1 MKSIPGARWRRTFRG
16 GLLLLLGVVTA
27 AVSPHRADAQTVCGF
42 TTPGSALT
50 GNINRY
56 WAGINS
62 PAAGSTSF
70 QVNDSTDRG
79 ATPTTFAAG
88 DMLLVIQMQD
98 ADIDSSNNANYGDG
112 AGGAVGSGVTANN
125 RTGLYEYVMVVSTSG
140 AAATRTVNIVG
151 AGTGNGLVNS
161 YRNGAAVAGTNGQR
175 RWQVVRVPQYGNAT
189 LSNATPV
196 TSLAWNGLNGGVVVF
211 DVSGTLNL
219 GGTLAAPITI
229 NVNGQGFRGGAGR
242 ILDGDTT
249 GVTDTDYRSLSTDE
263 AHGQKGEGIAGTPRH
278 VFDAAGLITDTG
290 VEGYPN
296 GTSARGAP
304 GPAGGGGT
312 DDDVDDNQENSGGGG
327 GANGGAGG
335 IGGNSWNTSAALGGK
350 GGSAFSVT
358 SSNRQILGG
367 GGGAGTANNC
377 GPGDGGPGGG
387 IVIIRAGTVA
397 GTGTFTARGTNGSNA
412 GHDGAGGG
420 GAGGRVVVVSDTAN
434 VLGGLSVDVRGGDG
448 GWANITN
455 PPGPNP
461 SCTSGD
467 EHGPGGGGGGGVVF
481 TSSATAASNVA
492 GGAHGWTNENAG
504 DHDAG
509 DTLDAFGSADGDPGF
524 TATMAM
530 ADFPGVLPCTVAT
543 KASVCGVRVDPSGLV
558 EFATSTQRG
567 TLGFNLYASES
578 ADKTRLRVRLTDKPV
593 LAPVPSSGTPI
604 LYRAETARVEGAF
617 LWIEEIETSGRRRL
631 LGPFAV
637 GDDVLRVNYE
647 RVERWAATQENSD
660 RGGARVTG
668 SRRRPEGFARG
679 WRREMRRVLRRARGA
694 TSGVK
699 IEVAEA
705 GPVKV
710 PVSDLVAAG
719 LPPGATRTLQLWNL
733 GRPVPFRIITDE
745 TGAAALT
752 FAAETLSTDYTGRNP
767 YVVLWGV
774 RRPLTPSVPFTRSG
788 FPPVP
793 GMHRV
798 EQQVFHAPFVP
809 RPGDPWIWDLL
820 GSGMTGG
827 PYVFDLPGLLAAP
840 PVVPVRVGV
849 VGGSDHSHTV
859 QVTINGH
866 PVGSATFSGKSL
878 AVVTGTIPG
887 AMLRAS
893 GNELALSYSA
903 ATSGPEDFGLL
914 FFDSVDLGVT
924 PAPPTDWVLAERVVP
939 YEPSAPLGQGVEY
952 LIVTHDDFRE
962 AALRIA
968 ALKEA
973 EGLRAAVVDVDGVY
987 DRYSGGAVEAAAIQA
1002 LVRDGGRRL
1011 RYVLLVGDDSF
1022 DPKDLSQSGQVS
1034 YVPSLDAWDGQFGR
1048 VPSENLY
1055 ADTDGDGRPDVAIGR
1070 LPVQTAEQAAVLV
1083 DKIER
1088 QSSVLAEAGERH
1100 LFGVDNQTP
1109 GDASFLRE
1117 AERVSASLPAGAQTE
1132 WADVAQGVDE
1142 ARAAFF
1148 AGLQSGPLATHYF
1161 GHGSLDFWA
1170 DEGFLTASDAASL
1183 APEGR
1188 ETVLFAWTCE
1198 SQNYQYGLGPSLSE
1212 ALVLAPRA
1220 GALAS
1225 VGPTGITDPLPQ
1237 SALYMRVYRHFLDG
1251 VPLGESVRRAK
1262 VEALRHDPSS
1272 RAVVEGWSLL
1282 GDPALTIPR
1291 RD

>member
-16 GLLLLLGVVTA
+16 RLLLLLGVVTA
-27 AVSPHRADAQTVCGF
+27 AVSPHRADAQTCGF
-42 TTPGSALT
+42 PAGGTLT
-50 GNINRY
+50 GVINRY
-56 WAGINS
+56 WTGVGS
-62 PAAGSTSF
+62 PAAGATSIV
-70 QVNDSTDRG
+70 VNDSNDRG
-79 ATPTTFAAG
+79 ATPTG
-88 DMLLVIQMQD
+88 ISVGEMMLLIQMQD
-98 ADIDSSNNANYGDG
+98 ADINSTNTVDYGDG

-125 RTGLYEYVMVVSTSG
+125 STGLYEYVMVVSTSG
-140 AAATRTVNIVG
+140 AAATRTVNITG
-151 AGTGNGLVNS
+151 AGTGNGLVNT
-161 YRNGAAVAGTNGQR
+161 YRTGAAGATNGQR
-175 RWQVVRVPQYGNAT
+175 TWQMVRVRQFSSAT
-189 LSNATPV
+189 LSNVTPV

-211 DVSGTLNL
+211 DVSGTLTL
-219 GGTLAAPITI
+219 GGTVGAPITI
-229 NVNGQGFRGGAGR
+229 NVDGQGFRGGAGR
-242 ILDGDTT
+242 DLNGDTT
-249 GVTDTDYRSLSTDE
+249 GVTDTDYRSLSTDN

-278 VFDAAGLITDTG
+278 VFDAALLLTDTG

-304 GPAGGGGT
+304 GNAGGGGT
-312 DDDVDDNQENSGGGG
+312 DDDVATNQENSGGGG

-335 IGGNSWNTSAALGGK
+335 IGGNAWNTSAALGGK
-350 GGSAFSVT
+350 GGSAFSVAT
-358 SSNRQILGG
+358 SNRQILGG
-367 GGGAGTANNC
+367 GGGAGTWNNC
-377 GPGDGGPGGG
+377 GPGHGGVGGG

-420 GAGGRVVVVSDTAN
+420 GAGGRVVVVADTAG
-434 VLGGLSVDVRGGDG
+434 VLGGLSVDVRGGNG

-455 PPGPNP
+455 PPGTDP

-481 TSSATAASNVA
+481 TSSATAASNVT
-492 GGAHGWTNENAG
+492 GGSHGWTNENAG
-504 DHDAG
+504 QHDAG
-509 DTLDAFGSADGDPGF
+509 DTLDAFGSEDGQAGF

-530 ADFPGVLPCTVAT
+530 ADFPGILPCTVAT
-543 KASVCGVRVDPSGLV
+543 RAAVCGVRVDPSGLV

-578 ADKTRLRVRLTDKPV
+578 ADRARLRVPLTEKPV

-604 LYRAETARVEGAF
+604 LYRAETARIEGGF

-631 LGPFAV
+631 LGPFPV
-637 GDDVLRVNYE
+637 GDDVLRINYE
-647 RVERWAATQENSD
+647 RMERWAASQENSD
-660 RGGARVTG
+660 RGEARVIG
-668 SRRRPEGFARG
+668 SRRRHEGPGRG
-679 WRREMRRVLRRARGA
+679 WRRDIRRVLRRARGA

-699 IEVAEA
+699 IEVAQA

-710 PVSDLVAAG
+710 PVADLVAAG
-719 LPPGATRTLQLWNL
+719 LPAGATRQAQLWNL
-733 GRPVPFRIITDE
+733 GRPVPSRILTDE

-752 FAAETLSTDYTGRNP
+752 FVSETLSTDYTGRNP
-767 YVVLWGV
+767 YVLTWGG
-774 RRPLTPSVPFTRSG
+774 RRPLAPAVPFTRSG
-788 FPPVP
+788 FPAVP

-827 PYVFDLPGLLAAP
+827 PYTFDLPGLIPAP
-840 PVVPVRVGV
+840 SAVPVRVGV
-849 VGGSDHSHTV
+849 VGGSDHRHTV
-859 QVTINGH
+859 QVTLNGQA
-866 PVGSATFSGKSL
+866 VGSATFTGKSL
-878 AVVTGTIPG
+878 AVVTGSVAG
-887 AMLRAS
+887 AVLRES
-893 GNELALSYSA
+893 GNELVLAYSA
-903 ATSGPEDFGLL
+903 ETTGPEDFALV
-914 FFDSVDLGVT
+914 FFDSVDLGVAL
-924 PAPPTDWVLAERVVP
+924 APRVDWVLPERVLP
-939 YEPSAPLGQGVEY
+939 YEPAALPGAGVDY
-952 LIVTHDDFRE
+952 LVVTHDDFQD
-962 AALRIA
+962 AARRVA

-973 EGLRAAVVDVDGVY
+973 DGHRVAVVDVDGAY

-1002 LVRDGGRRL
+1002 LIRDAGRRL
-1011 RYVLLVGDDSF
+1011 RYVLLVGDDTF
-1022 DPKDLSQSGQVS
+1022 DSRDFSQSGQVS
-1034 YVPSLDAWDGQFGR
+1034 YVPSLLAWDGQFGL

-1055 ADTDGDGRPDVAIGR
+1055 ADTDGDLLPDVAIGR

-1083 DKIER
+1083 DKMER
-1088 QSSVLAEAGERH
+1088 QSSVLEQAGERH
-1100 LFGVDNQTP
+1100 LFGVDNTTP

-1117 AERVSASLPAGAQTE
+1117 AERVSASLPAGAHSQ
-1132 WADVAQGVDE
+1132 WADVGQGVGE
-1142 ARAAFF
+1142 ARSALF

-1161 GHGSLDFWA
+1161 GHGSLDYWA
-1170 DEGFLTASDAASL
+1170 DEGFLTVPDVANL

-1212 ALVLAPRA
+1212 ALLLAPRA

-1237 SALYMRVYRHFLDG
+1237 SSLYMRVYRYFLNG
-1251 VPLGESVRRAK
+1251 VSLGESVRRAK
-1262 VEALRHDPSS
+1262 AEALRADPGS
-1272 RAVVEGWSLL
+1272 RPVVEGWSLL